1 MTFSDNSATITIF
14 DLVKKWIFLIITK
27 FHIQIYKKKKLKLVE
42 GGEMGLYSGNALASN
57 PANFHQT

>member
-14 DLVKKWIFLIITK
+14 GLVKKWIFLSTVTK

-42 GGEMGLYSGNALASN
+42 GGEMGLDSGNALASN
-57 PANFHQT
+57 